1 MTTRH
6 TPDRY
11 TLLARKAVA
20 EVNKSQ
26 PHFVKLLMDGKLDR
40 HWEMKVALKAVEL
53 AIEGLVR
60 PEDVQT
66 MMGKGIDGCTVAKT
80 KDGGL
85 TWTHVPYEDYKAATL
100 SDTPLEL
107 SDRTPR

>member
-1 MTTRH
+1 MT
-6 TPDRY
+6 DQQERY
-11 TLLARKAVA
+11 RKIARQAVA
-20 EVNKSQ
+20 EINQNISHLFSKRVLEGVCDY
-26 PHFVKLLMDGKLDR
+26 HI
-40 HWEMKVALKAVEL
+40 EMRVALKAVEL

-66 MMGKGIDGCTVAKT
+66 MMATGKEGCTVAKT

-85 TWTHVPYEDYKAATL
+85 TWTHVPYEDYKAETL
-100 SDTPLEL
+100 GDTPLEL